1 MIADDTVLFRQGL
14 VRLFTEA
21 GVDVVGEAGVAEAVL
36 ALAASKLPDVA
47 ILDIRMPPTYRD
59 EGLAAAETIRRQ
71 LPGVGVLLLSQYVE
85 ASYALRLIG
94 GQQGHCGYLLKDRV
108 LDTRELVEALE
119 RVTAGELVID
129 RTLIDEMLERRRSA
143 NAIDAVSGREREV
156 LALMAEGLT
165 DRGIAQRL
173 WITPATVETH
183 VRHIPPKLSLPAGA
197 GEQQA
202 RPCGTD
208 VPPRR
213 HPGCR
218 GRRRQRDPT
227 AGRCHCDQQHLGRR
241 RVDFPGFRS
250 QTFCA
255 GPA

>member
-1 MIADDTVLFRQGL
+1 
-14 VRLFTEA
+14 
-21 GVDVVGEAGVAEAVL
+21 
-36 ALAASKLPDVA
+36 
-47 ILDIRMPPTYRD
+47 
-59 EGLAAAETIRRQ
+59 
-71 LPGVGVLLLSQYVE
+71 
-85 ASYALRLIG
+85 
-94 GQQGHCGYLLKDRV
+94 
-108 LDTRELVEALE
+108 
-119 RVTAGELVID
+119 LVID

-143 NAIDAVSGREREV
+143 NAIDALSGREREV

-183 VRHIPPKLSLPAGA
+183 VRHIPQKLSLPAGA

-218 GRRRQRDPT
+218 GRRRSAIQLQDGVTVTNNASAAGALTSPALGLRVFALARHEVPEERGETRQRGCAPANDDGG
-227 AGRCHCDQQHLGRR
+227 AVRGRVPQRPGWGWPRR
-241 RVDFPGFRS
+241 PDRRDDTRS
-250 QTFCA
+250 GQRA
-255 GPA
+255 RG